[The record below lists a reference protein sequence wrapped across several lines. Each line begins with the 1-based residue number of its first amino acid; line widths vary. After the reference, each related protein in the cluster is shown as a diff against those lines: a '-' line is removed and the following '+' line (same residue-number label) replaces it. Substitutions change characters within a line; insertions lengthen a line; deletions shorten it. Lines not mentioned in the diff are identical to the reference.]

1 MTNVDS
7 KRDKDAVVQQDLLR
21 LDERVRAIEERL
33 YPDTVIAR
41 SFFLVDRSGKIRGS
55 FSLSGDDRPSFTM
68 NDADGK
74 ERLNISLLEDGS
86 PRVYLCDANEEARVI
101 LGADDSPSVVVNDA
115 TGQAQVTLRHSE
127 DGGVV
132 SVIGGSVIVYD
143 SELKAQTVIAMLPD
157 GTPALAML
165 NADGKVGCELF
176 GGGPG
181 CGPHFR
187 LVNKEGETV
196 FQAPPREGPGGDDEV
211 DWSKIGMRT

>member
-7 KRDKDAVVQQDLLR
+7 KKDKDAVVHQDSLR
-21 LDERVRAIEERL
+21 LEERVRAIEEGL

-41 SFFLVDRSGKIRGS
+41 SFFLVDSDGKLRGS
-55 FSLSGDDRPSFTM
+55 FSLSDDDRPSFSL

-74 ERLNISLLEDGS
+74 ERLNISLLEDG
-86 PRVYLCDANEEARVI
+86 PRVELSDATGVVRVV

-115 TGQAQVTLRHSE
+115 AGESQVALRYSE

-143 SELKAQTVIAMLPD
+143 SELKAQTALAMLPD

-187 LVNKEGETV
+187 LVNDEGETV
-196 FQAPPREGPGGDDEV
+196 FQAPPREGPDDEI
-211 DWSKIGMRT
+211 DWGKIGA